1 MNQTVFLQH
10 PQREA
15 CIAQLSAEL
24 GAQLQRALGEQ
35 TRASLLLPGG
45 SSPQALLPLLAAQ
58 PVEWSRIDLSPTDE
72 RWLPTDDVQSNWR
85 LLHAGLPLAACLDPR
100 QASSPQHSADT
111 WATQLIDWLPF
122 DAVLLGMGEDAHIA
136 SLFPGMPG
144 LEAALDPAAPPAGL
158 VGTAPSVPYT
168 RLSLNLPMLLQSN
181 WIGLL
186 AFGVVKRRLI
196 EAVLADEPASRALPL
211 YALLWH
217 SSLSVRIYWAP

>member
-10 PQREA
+10 PQRET

-24 GAQLQRALGEQ
+24 AAQLQWALGER

-72 RWLPTDDVQSNWR
+72 RWVPADDVQSNWR
-85 LLHAGLPLAACLDPR
+85 LLHAVLPLAACLDPR
-100 QASSPQHSADT
+100 QATSPQHSADA
-111 WATQLIDWLPF
+111 WAAQLSDWLPF

-144 LEAALDPAAPPAGL
+144 LEAALDPAAPPAAL
-158 VGTAPSVPYT
+158 VGAAPSVPHT

-196 EAVLADEPASRALPL
+196 EAVLADEPASRTLPL

-217 SSLSVRIYWAP
+217 SPLSVRIYWAP